1 MANGY
6 SRRTL
11 RELAVIIFSRWVMIV
26 LITAII
32 ASATIL
38 ACLFSKKIYRSS
50 VTLWARQ
57 SKSTNPL
64 ADKPDPLSR
73 LEVFLKTQH
82 KIITSDIVLRRV
94 LVRLDDASLTQS
106 PPDPNIVE
114 GADKDAWQNW
124 YDKVSKEAE
133 LVSADKVR
141 KFRKRIRIKTPGGED
156 VAKSE
161 VFTISVDQP
170 APVRR
175 AQLAAELLTQE
186 YLVRRRQLQKIMD
199 DSSQE
204 LLQRQLND
212 LRDKVLGT
220 AERRF
225 NDFIKNKVKGNLLD
239 LAQFMVASGEVNHQ
253 RLRTIFEQK
262 LISLDAEISE
272 YKALRKEIEAQ
283 IPPKA
288 LKEGPEKLTMDDLKQ
303 INIVV
308 PEKVLK
314 NNSIIDKLKKKLA
327 DLIIDRNT
335 LREQYTDNFKLL
347 RQKNGEIL
355 RTVSDIIGELI
366 GELKAIDQ
374 HIATLEARRSEIQR
388 RVDLENHTIDGLS
401 SLFVEYDSLIKEL
414 ELARKLYNK
423 KRKDLLDAETARQ
436 MAQREILITRV
447 DKATLPDPKHPVR
460 PILWLYTLISVIV
473 GLMLGI
479 AYAFLADS
487 YDHTIRRIDQ
497 AERYLGVNVLASV
510 PETFGGV
517 VR

>member
-11 RELAVIIFSRWVMIV
+11 REIAVIIFSRWIMIV

-32 ASATIL
+32 TSATIL
-38 ACLFSKKIYRSS
+38 ACLVSKKIYRSS

-64 ADKPDPLSR
+64 ADKPDPLNR
-73 LEVFLKTQH
+73 LEVFLKTQY
-82 KIITSDIVLRRV
+82 KIIKSDIVLRRV
-94 LVRLDDASLTQS
+94 LARLNDPTLVKS
-106 PPDPNIVE
+106 PADPNVVE
-114 GADKDAWQNW
+114 GADKSAWQNW
-124 YDKVSKEAE
+124 YDKVSKAAE
-133 LVSADKVR
+133 KVSIDDVR
-141 KFRKRIRIKTPGGED
+141 RFRKQIKMKTPGGED

-170 APVRR
+170 APPER

-186 YLVRRRQLQKIMD
+186 YLIRRRQLQKKID
-199 DSSQE
+199 DASQE
-204 LLQRQLND
+204 LLQRQLD
-212 LRDKVLGT
+212 ELRQKVLGT
-220 AERRF
+220 AEKRF

-239 LAQFMVASGEVNHQ
+239 LAQFMVANGEVNHQ
-253 RLRTIFEQK
+253 RLRTIFEQQ
-262 LISLDAEISE
+262 LISIDAEISE
-272 YKALRKEIEAQ
+272 YKALRKEIKAQ

-288 LKEGPEKLTMDDLKQ
+288 LKEGPDKLTTDDLKH
-303 INIVV
+303 INIVI

-374 HIATLEARRSEIQR
+374 HIATLQARKDEIQR
-388 RVDLENHTIDGLS
+388 RVDLENKTIDGLS
-401 SLFVEYDSLIKEL
+401 SLFVEYDSLVKEL
-414 ELARKLYNK
+414 QLARKLYNQ

-436 MAQREILITRV
+436 MAQREVLITRV
-447 DKATLPDPKHPVR
+447 DKATMPDPKHPVR
-460 PILWLYTLISVIV
+460 PILWLYTAIAIIV

-479 AYAFLADS
+479 GYAFLADS

-510 PETFGGV
+510 PEVSGGLIK
-517 VR
+517 

>member
-11 RELAVIIFSRWVMIV
+11 REIAVIVFSRWVTIL
-26 LITAII
+26 LITAILT
-32 ASATIL
+32 SATIL
-38 ACLFSKKIYRSS
+38 ACLYSKKVYRSS

-64 ADKPDPLSR
+64 ADKPEPLSR

-94 LVRLDDASLTQS
+94 LARLENPSLLKS
-106 PPDPNIVE
+106 PPDPNIYE
-114 GADKDAWQNW
+114 GADKSAWQDW
-124 YDKVSKEAE
+124 YQQV
-133 LVSADKVR
+133 LQLADKISVDEVR
-141 KFRKRIRIKTPGGED
+141 KFRKKIKIKTPGGED

-170 APVRR
+170 APPKQ

-186 YLVRRRQLQKIMD
+186 YLIRRRQLQKKMD
-199 DSSQE
+199 DSAQE
-204 LLQRQLND
+204 LLQKQLDD
-212 LRDKVLGT
+212 LRNNVLGT

-239 LAQFMVASGEVNHQ
+239 LAQFMVANGEVNHQ
-253 RLRTIFEQK
+253 HLRTLFEQK

-272 YKALRKEIEAQ
+272 YQALRKEIQAQ
-283 IPPKA
+283 ISPKA
-288 LKEGPEKLTMDDLKQ
+288 LKDGLDNLTMEDLKQ
-303 INIVV
+303 VNIVV

-335 LREQYTDNFKLL
+335 LKEQYTDNFKLL

-355 RTVSDIIGELI
+355 RTTRDIISELI
-366 GELKAIDQ
+366 GEMKAIDQ
-374 HIATLEARRSEIQR
+374 HIATLKARRAEIQR
-388 RVDLENHTIDGLS
+388 RVDLENKTIDGLS
-401 SLFVEYDSLIKEL
+401 TLFVEYDSLVREL
-414 ELARKLYNK
+414 ELARKLYNQ

-436 MAQREILITRV
+436 MAQREILITRI
-447 DKATLPDPKHPVR
+447 DKATMPDPDRPVR
-460 PILWLYTLISVIV
+460 PILWLYTLVAAIV
-473 GLMLGI
+473 GLMLGV

-497 AERYLGVNVLASV
+497 AERYLGVNVLTSV
-510 PETFGGV
+510 PDTLGGIIK
-517 VR
+517 